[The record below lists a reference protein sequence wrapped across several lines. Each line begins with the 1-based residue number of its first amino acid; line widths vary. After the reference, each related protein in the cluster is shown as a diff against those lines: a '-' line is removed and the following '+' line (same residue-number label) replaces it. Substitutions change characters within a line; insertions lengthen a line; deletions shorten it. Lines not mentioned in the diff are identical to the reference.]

1 MMVDTRSRNRKLPR
15 KLGTTSVGVVG
26 NGIAKGKSLLPPD
39 NIGSSEKEITALV
52 ETPVSMEEEHIVKEN
67 AASVENAVNME
78 KSLVSDNIVSVEEEE
93 NSANKKAALAVSMEE
108 EHTAR
113 ENAAS
118 VETAV
123 NMEESL
129 VSDNIAS
136 VEEENNANEKA
147 ALVETPVSM
156 EENIVKERTSENPG
170 PVSNP
175 SEGTI
180 VVAEDVTTLEE
191 GVDLSQYFKTD
202 EVFGSRDAVIQWCQ
216 EVGRKNNTILVIKT
230 SKNRLTGKG
239 RSTCTIE
246 LGCERGGVY
255 KSHKSKNHTPK
266 TGVKRKRSIG
276 SKKCGCP
283 FSVRGTCKSDNKW
296 SIFVKC
302 GRHNHEV
309 ESTTTEDT
317 LIRRLKEEEEQLLA
331 QLTTCGVRPKQVLKA
346 LKERNKENHSTI
358 RTIYNA
364 RAKLRVHEMDGKSVM
379 QQIIKLSTQ
388 FHYMEWHKKDEVTDE
403 VKNIMWSHPE
413 STLLVKCFP
422 SVLMVDSTY
431 KINRFKIPYF
441 HVVGFSSTGYSFTV
455 AYAFLEEESEE
466 NFGWFLTQLKS
477 LFFPDNLP
485 SIFVTL
491 GEPLLVKVIGAVFPG
506 ANRLLCTSHVEQ
518 DIVSNCKKAFESEDT
533 WNEFFYDW
541 ERVWKA
547 KSKEDYE
554 DYYAHLETTWM
565 TRNTSCVTYLRDTWL
580 KHKESFCLAWTQNM
594 KHFGNT
600 VINRVKSEH
609 GPLKKSMASSAG
621 SFFTCWEAM
630 HNMINRQLF
639 QIKSS
644 FEKSLT
650 SVLDEHQIPAFEEL
664 RNHVS
669 HYALELIRLEVNQSE
684 DLETDVTACK
694 CSFRST
700 HGLPCA
706 HELMKYTQEGRPVPL
721 SVIDEHWKQ
730 LSIVPLLEKKT
741 EFDCLTEV
749 YLLRQRW
756 IKASEPERHVIV
768 EMMKELATTW
778 S

>member
-1 MMVDTRSRNRKLPR
+1 MVDTRSRKRKLPR
-15 KLGTTSVGVVG
+15 KLGTSVSTVG
-26 NGIAKGKSLLPPD
+26 NGIAKEKSLLPQD
-39 NIGSSEKEITALV
+39 NIGSLEKEIIALV
-52 ETPVSMEEEHIVKEN
+52 ETPVSMEEGCIVKEN

-78 KSLVSDNIVSVEEEE
+78 ESLLSDNIVSVEEEKE
-93 NSANKKAALAVSMEE
+93 NNPNEKAALVETLVSMEE
-108 EHTAR
+108 EHTVR

-123 NMEESL
+123 SMEE
-129 VSDNIAS
+129 
-136 VEEENNANEKA
+136 EKNNANEKA
-147 ALVETPVSM
+147 ELV
-156 EENIVKERTSENPG
+156 EENIVNERTSEVILNVIPNISMDHRRCTG
-170 PVSNP
+170 CYDI
-175 SEGTI
+175 GG
-180 VVAEDVTTLEE
+180 

-202 EVFGSRDAVIQWCQ
+202 ESFNGVK
-216 EVGRKNNTILVIKT
+216 EVGRKNNTVLVIKT

-276 SKKCGCP
+276 TKSVVVH
-283 FSVRGTCKSDNKW
+283 FSERVR
-296 SIFVKC
+296 C

-309 ESTTTEDT
+309 ESTAIEDP
-317 LIRRLKEEEEQLLA
+317 LIRRLKEEEELLLA

-388 FHYMEWHKKDEVTDE
+388 FHYLEWHKKDEVTDE
-403 VKNIMWSHPE
+403 LKNIMWSHPE

-422 SVLMVDSTY
+422 SVLMVDSAY

-441 HVVGFSSTGYSFTV
+441 HVVGFSSTGHSFTV
-455 AYAFLEEESEE
+455 AYAFLEEESEG
-466 NFGWFLTQLKS
+466 NFGWLLTQLKS

-485 SIFVTL
+485 SIFVTF
-491 GEPLLVKVIGAVFPG
+491 GEPLLL
-506 ANRLLCTSHVEQ
+506 NRLLCTSHIEQ

-533 WNEFFYDW
+533 WNEFYNDW

-554 DYYAHLETTWM
+554 DNYAQ
-565 TRNTSCVTYLRDTWL
+565 L
-580 KHKESFCLAWTQNM
+580 KQQLK
-594 KHFGNT
+594 
-600 VINRVKSEH
+600 EH

-630 HNMINRQLF
+630 HNMINRQIF

-644 FEKSLT
+644 FEKSLI

-664 RNHVS
+664 RNH
-669 HYALELIRLEVNQSE
+669 
-684 DLETDVTACK
+684 TDVTACK

-700 HGLPCA
+700 HGIPCA

-741 EFDCLTEV
+741 EFDCLAEV
-749 YLLRQRW
+749 HLLRQRW
-756 IKASEPERHVIV
+756 IKHLNLNG
-768 EMMKELATTW
+768 M
-778 S
+778 

>member
-1 MMVDTRSRNRKLPR
+1 MMVDTRSRKRKVP
-15 KLGTTSVGVVG
+15 KKSGTSVSIVG
-26 NGIAKGKSLLPPD
+26 NGIAKETSLLPAD
-39 NIGSSEKEITALV
+39 NIGTLEKEIIALV
-52 ETPVSMEEEHIVKEN
+52 ETPVSMEEECIVKEN

-78 KSLVSDNIVSVEEEE
+78 ESLVADNIVRVEEEG
-93 NSANKKAALAVSMEE
+93 NDANEKAALGETPVSMEE
-108 EHTAR
+108 EHSAR

-123 NMEESL
+123 NMEE
-129 VSDNIAS
+129 
-136 VEEENNANEKA
+136 ENNVSEKA

-175 SEGTI
+175 LEGTI
-180 VVAEDVTTLEE
+180 VAAQDVTTLEE
-191 GVDLSQYFKTD
+191 GIDLSQYFKTD

-216 EVGRKNNTILVIKT
+216 EVGRKNNTVLVIKT

-296 SIFVKC
+296 SIFVRC

-309 ESTTTEDT
+309 ESTTAEDP
-317 LIRRLKEEEEQLLA
+317 LIRRLKEEEELLLA

-364 RAKLRVHEMDGKSVM
+364 RAKLRVHEMEGKSVM

-388 FHYMEWHKKDEVTDE
+388 FHYLEWHKKDEVTDE
-403 VKNIMWSHPE
+403 LKNIMWSHPE

-422 SVLMVDSTY
+422 SVLMVDSAY
-431 KINRFKIPYF
+431 KINRFKLPYF
-441 HVVGFSSTGYSFTV
+441 HVVGFSSTGHSFTV
-455 AYAFLEEESEE
+455 AHAFLEEESEE
-466 NFGWFLTQLKS
+466 NFGWLLTQLKS

-506 ANRLLCTSHVEQ
+506 ANRLLCTSYIEQ

-533 WNEFFYDW
+533 WNEFYNDW

-547 KSKEDYE
+547 KSKEDCE
-554 DYYAHLETTWM
+554 HYYAQFETTWM

-600 VINRVKSEH
+600 IINRLKSEH

-630 HNMINRQLF
+630 HNMINRQIF

-644 FEKSLT
+644 FEKSLI

-669 HYALELIRLEVNQSE
+669 HYALELMRLEVNQSE

-700 HGLPCA
+700 HGIPCA

-741 EFDCLTEV
+741 EFDCLAEV
-749 YLLRQRW
+749 HLLRQRW
-756 IKASEPERHVIV
+756 IKASESERHVVV